1 MSRWSS
7 FPRRRVF
14 ERLSQFPAGPNS
26 GANMAALRVYLAL
39 ALRANFS
46 DRRASAS
53 LTDLQSL
60 TGLSR
65 PMVTK
70 GIRTAVSASLIA
82 VESSGYRHT
91 YHLQSDEKEL
101 AFAKIP
107 TARLRAALP
116 QLPTRGFHALD
127 ALKVYLALVL
137 VRPRESFLVPIGV
150 RNLALRSHV
159 QPRRVRAA
167 IDVLINHRLLR
178 IVEGDSNTGGHPH
191 HAYRLLGFDA
201 ADVLTVESPSPTESG
216 HVDLS

>member
-26 GANMAALRVYLAL
+26 GANMAGLRVYLAL
-39 ALRANFS
+39 ALRADFS
-46 DRRASAS
+46 DRRASVS

-82 VESSGYRHT
+82 VEASGYRHT
-91 YHLQSDEKEL
+91 YQLLSDEKEL

-107 TARLRAALP
+107 TARLRTALP

-137 VRPRESFLVPIGV
+137 VRPRDSFVVPIGV
-150 RNLALRSHV
+150 RNLVLRSHV

-167 IDVLINHRLLR
+167 IDVLINHRLVR
-178 IVEGDSNTGGHPH
+178 IVEGDLNPGGHAR
-191 HAYRLLGFDA
+191 HAYRLLGFEV
-201 ADVLTVESPSPTESG
+201 ADVLTVESTSPADSSQ
-216 HVDLS
+216 VDLP